1 MSATVSPRGKA
12 PAPQDVWEDAWVPTT
27 CYACNHGPD
36 LIRVHRVNGVAVGV
50 DGNRTGPGF
59 VELTQARGKTCPKPF
74 GLVQKIYNPHRIKS
88 PLKRTNPVK
97 GRGVDPKWVEITWDE
112 ALDTI
117 AARLKTIRARD
128 SRGLAL
134 AVTGNQMF
142 QLKGTWD
149 AFKAA
154 YGPTQALH
162 GGGAVHCDFAEH
174 VFGNQVHGGWSC
186 EPDVVYSTYCIL
198 LGRNP
203 RASGGV
209 GENVQY
215 GDAQARGMK
224 MVVVDPV
231 LTVSAAKAD
240 EWVPI
245 RPGTDLAFELA
256 LIHTILHEIKVWDA
270 DFLKTLTNSPYLVGP
285 DGYFVRDPN
294 TGKALVWD
302 PVAGLARAHDDELVA
317 DLALEGTCTANGVA
331 CRPAFQVLKD
341 HVLGYTPEWASAI
354 TDIPAGTIRR
364 IAREWVDHAQI
375 GKTIQIEGITL
386 PYRPVSTKIGR
397 GLTGNMRSFQSISA
411 EHILAA
417 LVGAL
422 EAVGGH
428 CGGRAVPGGF
438 YEKFPHR
445 GIAAGADGMVATD
458 AYPFTWPPVS
468 PEGSETLVP
477 FLKVVPSVRAAHL
490 AYKNL
495 ADPPPNYPPP
505 PAPEMLIQ
513 QRTNLLLSVGDPP
526 TVEKALLRIP
536 FMVSIAYVLD
546 EMTELADIVL
556 PEHLEMERYELGTQV
571 RRPLSRIFSL
581 VSLRQP
587 AVAPRLNTKDIAD
600 ILTELAERTGFLDA
614 YNRAVNDKLE
624 LSGPYRLEPGVKYG
638 WEDMV
643 DRQCQ
648 SVTGGAHDL
657 AWFKEHGAITQR
669 VSVDKQYSVH
679 PRMVARKLRY
689 PIPYM
694 EFVKKT
700 GDDLRRGL
708 DQVGVRWWPTD
719 EYTPLPTYFPSI
731 MEEAPP
737 QYDMYGTTTRSILA
751 SWGANSDQPWM
762 IELGQQELGA
772 QRIMIAR
779 ATARAKGIAD
789 GDEVWVESPVGRVKG
804 KVKLIEG
811 IHPQTVLIEG
821 AFGQWATPIARDT
834 GRVSLTPLVPI
845 DHKWTDQVVGCMQGH
860 TVKVKVYQ
868 A

>member
-1 MSATVSPRGKA
+1 MSAKVSSKGKDSTARG
-12 PAPQDVWEDAWVPTT
+12 VWEDVWVPTT

-50 DGNRTGPGF
+50 DGNREGEGF
-59 VELTQARGKTCPKPF
+59 VDLTQARGRTCPKPF
-74 GLVQKIYNPHRIKS
+74 GLIQKIYNPHRIKA

-97 GRGVDPKWVEITWDE
+97 GCGIDPQWVEITWDE

-117 AARLKTIRARD
+117 AARLKTIRGEQ
-128 SRGLAL
+128 SRKLAL
-134 AVTGNQMF
+134 SVTSNQMVL
-142 QLKGTWD
+142 LKGTWD

-154 YGPTQALH
+154 FGPTQGLY
-162 GGGAVHCDFAEH
+162 GGGAIHCDFAEH

-186 EPDVVYSTYCIL
+186 EPDVVHSNYCIL

-215 GDAQARGMK
+215 GDAQGRGMK

-256 LIHTILHEIKVWDA
+256 LIHTILHEIKVWDSE
-270 DFLKTLTNSPYLVGP
+270 FLKTLTNSPYLVGP
-285 DGYFVRDPN
+285 DGYFVRDPE
-294 TGKALVWD
+294 TRKVLVWD
-302 PVAGLARAHDDELVA
+302 AAAGTARGHDDGA
-317 DLALEGTCTANGVA
+317 QDMALEGTYLVNEIA

-341 HVLGYTPEWASAI
+341 HVLQYTPEWAAGI
-354 TDIPAGTIRR
+354 TDIPADTMRH
-364 IAREWVDHAQI
+364 IAREWVDNAHI
-375 GKTIQIEGITL
+375 GETIQIEGVTL

-445 GIAAGADGMVATD
+445 GISAGPDGMVATD

-468 PEGSETLVP
+468 LEGSETLLP
-477 FLKVVPSVRAAHL
+477 FLKVVPTVRAGHL
-490 AYKNL
+490 AYRNL

-513 QRTNLLLSVGDPP
+513 QRTNILLSVGDPA

-536 FMVSIAYVLD
+536 FIVSIAYVLD

-556 PEHLEMERYELGTQV
+556 PEHVEMEHYELSTQV

-587 AVAPRLNTKDIAD
+587 VVEPHLNTRDIAD
-600 ILTELAERTGFLDA
+600 ILTELAERAGFLDA
-614 YNRAVNDKLE
+614 YNMAVNEKLE
-624 LSGPYRLEPGVKYG
+624 LAAACQLKAGRKYD
-638 WEDMV
+638 WADIV
-643 DRQCQ
+643 DRQCK
-648 SVTGGAHDL
+648 SVSGGAHDL
-657 AWFKEHGAITQR
+657 AWFKQHGAVTQK

-679 PRMVARKLRY
+679 PRMVAQKLRY

-694 EFVKKT
+694 EFVKRT
-700 GDDLRRGL
+700 GDELAKGL
-708 DQVGVRWWPTD
+708 AQQGVTWWPTD
-719 EYTPLPTYFPSI
+719 EYVPLPTYFPSI
-731 MEEAPP
+731 VEENVGPG
-737 QYDMYGTTTRSILA
+737 YDLYATTTRSILT
-751 SWGANSDQPWM
+751 SWGANNDQPWM
-762 IELGQQELGA
+762 NELGQQELGA
-772 QRIMIAR
+772 QHIMINR
-779 ATARAKGIAD
+779 QTARARGIKD
-789 GDEVWVESPVGRVKG
+789 GDEIWVESPVGKVKG

-811 IHPQTVLIEG
+811 IHPQTILIEG
-821 AFGQWATPIARDT
+821 AFGQWATPIAKDT

-845 DHKWTDQVVGCMQGH
+845 DHKWTDQVIGCMQGH
-860 TVKVKVYQ
+860 TVKVKVYK